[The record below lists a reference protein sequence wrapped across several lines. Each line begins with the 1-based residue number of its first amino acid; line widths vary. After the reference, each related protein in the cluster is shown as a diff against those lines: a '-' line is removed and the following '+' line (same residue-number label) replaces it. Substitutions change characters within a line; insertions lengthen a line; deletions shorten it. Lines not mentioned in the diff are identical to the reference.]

1 MWERFSY
8 YGMRAFLLYYMTA
21 SVTAGGLGFTD
32 AQGASAYG
40 TYTGSA
46 WGASIIGGLI
56 ADRLLGQYRSVLWGG
71 VLIMLGHLSLVFPP
85 VPFFYSGL
93 ALVVAGTGLLKPSV
107 STFAR
112 SNIIARTSGSESGWP
127 IPQA

>member
-71 VLIMLGHLSLVFPP
+71 VLIMRLVKKLPGP
-85 VPFFYSGL
+85 MITASKERI
-93 ALVVAGTGLLKPSV
+93 ASATTG
-107 STFAR
+107 
-112 SNIIARTSGSESGWP
+112 
-127 IPQA
+127 